1 MVSWENFRNFAT
13 AVAEATAKAESEATA
28 KAESEATANAESEA
42 TAKVSTDNDFA
53 TGSGTIVLTNSGID
67 RCSLD

>member
-1 MVSWENFRNFAT
+1 MT
-13 AVAEATAKAESEATA
+13 KAESKATAKTESEATA
-28 KAESEATANAESEA
+28 KAESEA

-53 TGSGTIVLTNSGID
+53 TGSGTIVLTKPGID